1 MYGRLTLA
9 YQSVWYFTDLPKK
22 VIETIEED
30 LEKYKLEKNLEE
42 SRIGGGGRD
51 SDVRNARNTWIP
63 TTHWTAGFLWH
74 YIMRAN
80 RENFLYDLTN
90 IDGESMQYTVYG
102 EGEYYTWHSDADMD
116 SAYKPQAINNIAQ
129 GYNQQ
134 ALLDDFVMKN
144 VETMRKLSFS
154 IQLSDP
160 DEYEGGQFQLLDE
173 RNKSYIAPREKGTI
187 ILFDSRTKHRVRPV
201 TKGVR
206 KSIVGW
212 VVGPRWR

>member
-1 MYGRLTLA
+1 MA
-9 YQSVWYFTDLPKK
+9 FQSIWYFSDLPKK
-22 VIETIEED
+22 VVETIEED

-51 SDVRNARNTWIP
+51 TDIRNARNTWIP

-74 YIMRAN
+74 YVERAN
-80 RENFLYDLTN
+80 RENFLYDLMC
-90 IDGESMQYTVYG
+90 IDGESMQYTIYG
-102 EGEYYTWHSDADMD
+102 EGEHYTWHTDADLAG
-116 SAYKPQAINNIAQ
+116 SYKPQAIGNSPGFPQ
-129 GYNQQ
+129 P
-134 ALLDDFVMKN
+134 LVDDFIMKN
-144 VETMRKLSFS
+144 NEYIRKLSFS

-160 DEYEGGQFQLLDE
+160 DDYEGGQFQLLDE
-173 RNKSYIAPREKGTI
+173 NNRSYIAPRERGTI
-187 ILFDSRTKHRVRPV
+187 ILFDSRTKHRVRRV